1 MKRNLLFLMLMAVLF
16 PLTMNADEIMVG
28 TATGDKNVAPFVNS
42 YPNSWLE
49 MVYTAEEIGQA
60 CTIAN
65 ISFQHVMGT
74 SFATNDL
81 RIYLAE
87 TTKSVLANKSDWTPE
102 SELTLVYSGTNV
114 VIGDEEWESFEL
126 DTPFEYSGEKN
137 LAVVVAKTAGGMN
150 MTLTWACYDAANSVM
165 FTASDTDPSFAQYP
179 AANALAMYG
188 KKPVMKLSDGK
199 ESEGGEEEGEEG
211 DEDDN
216 EEEIEP
222 ATLAVPTNLRATIRQ
237 DVEGFGYKFEITM
250 AWDAVEGATGYDVFV
265 NTATAQDFH
274 MGYTNGTAYVAGSN
288 TEGTLEF
295 YVIAFN
301 DETESAPS
309 EPYTITIVDDAVEE
323 MTAAFNVYPNPVND
337 RLYIE
342 TETEVKEVVVYDV
355 YGRRQQTTD
364 NGQQTLSI
372 DVANLSNGVYFVK
385 VVTENGEV
393 VKRFIK
399 K

>member
-1 MKRNLLFLMLMAVLF
+1 MLMAVLF

-199 ESEGGEEEGEEG
+199 ESEGGEEGDEEEG
-211 DEDDN
+211 EDDN

-222 ATLAVPTNLRATIRQ
+222 ATLAAPTNLRATIRQ

-250 AWDAVEGATGYDVFV
+250 AWDAVEGATGYDVYV
-265 NTATAQDFH
+265 NTATVQDYQ

-301 DETESAPS
+301 DDTESAPS

-393 VKRFIK
+393 VKSFIK

>member
-16 PLTMNADEIMVG
+16 PLTMNADEIIVG
-28 TATGDKNVAPFVNS
+28 TATTDKNLAPFLNS
-42 YPNSWLE
+42 YQNSWLE

-60 CTIAN
+60 CTITQ
-65 ISFQHVMGT
+65 ISFQYVGGPT
-74 SFATNDL
+74 LPTNDL

-87 TTKSVLANKSDWTPE
+87 TDKEKFMDKTQWTAE
-102 SELTLVYSGTNV
+102 DELTLVYAEKNV
-114 VIGDEEWESFEL
+114 EIGGEEWETFIL

-137 LAVVVAKTAGGMN
+137 LAVVVAKTAN
-150 MTLTWACYDAANSVM
+150 YFELTLTWACYSSSGSVM
-165 FTASDTDPSFAQYP
+165 FTGNVNGDHDTSFAQYP
-179 AANALAMYG
+179 TGEGLAVYG
-188 KKPVMKLSDGK
+188 FKPVMKLSD
-199 ESEGGEEEGEEG
+199 EVVA
-211 DEDDN
+211 
-216 EEEIEP
+216 P
-222 ATLAVPTNLRATIRQ
+222 ATLAAPTNLRAYIRQ
-237 DVEGFGYKFEITM
+237 DIPDYNYKYEITM
-250 AWDAVEGATGYDVFV
+250 AWDAVEGADGYDVFV

-301 DETESAPS
+301 DEMESEPS

-342 TETEVKEVVVYDV
+342 TEAEVKEVVVYDV

-372 DVANLSNGVYFVK
+372 DVTNLSNGVYFVK

>member
-1 MKRNLLFLMLMAVLF
+1 MVVLF

-65 ISFQHVMGT
+65 ISFQHVMGA

-102 SELTLVYSGTNV
+102 SELTLVYSGANV
-114 VIGDEEWESFEL
+114 VIGDEEWESFQL

-179 AANALAMYG
+179 TASALAIYG
-188 KKPVMKLSDGK
+188 KKPVMKLSDGE

-211 DEDDN
+211 NEEDD
-216 EEEIEP
+216 EP
-222 ATLAVPTNLRATIRQ
+222 ATLAAPTNLRATIRQ
-237 DVEGFGYKFEITM
+237 DVPGFNYKYEITM
-250 AWDAVEGATGYDVFV
+250 AWDAVEGATGYDVYV
-265 NTATAQDFH
+265 NTATVTDYQ
-274 MGYTNGTAYVAGSN
+274 MGYTNGTAYVAGSD

-309 EPYTITIVDDAVEE
+309 APYTITIVDDAVEE
-323 MTAAFNVYPNPVND
+323 MTASFNIYPNPVND

-342 TETEVKEVVVYDV
+342 AETEVKEVVVYDV
-355 YGRRQQTTD
+355 YGRQQTTV
-364 NGQQTLSI
+364 NGQQTSSI
-372 DVANLSNGVYFVK
+372 DISNLNSGVYFVK
-385 VVTENGEV
+385 VVTENGET
-393 VKRFIK
+393 VKRIIK

>member
-1 MKRNLLFLMLMAVLF
+1 MKRNLLFLMLMVVLF

-65 ISFQHVMGT
+65 ISFQHVMGA

-102 SELTLVYSGTNV
+102 SELTLVYSGANV
-114 VIGDEEWESFEL
+114 VIGDEEWESFQL

-179 AANALAMYG
+179 TASALAIYG
-188 KKPVMKLSDGK
+188 KKPVMKLSDGE
-199 ESEGGEEEGEEG
+199 ESEGGEEEGEEEG
-211 DEDDN
+211 NEEDD
-216 EEEIEP
+216 EP
-222 ATLAVPTNLRATIRQ
+222 ATLAAPTNLRATIRQ

-250 AWDAVEGATGYDVFV
+250 AWDAVEGADGYDVYV
-265 NTATAQDFH
+265 NTATVQDYQ

-301 DETESAPS
+301 DETESVPS

-323 MTAAFNVYPNPVND
+323 MTASFNVYPNPVND

-342 TETEVKEVVVYDV
+342 TEAEVKEVVVYDV
-355 YGRRQQTTD
+355 YGRHQVTETPSHQGNMTV
-364 NGQQTLSI
+364 
-372 DVANLSNGVYFVK
+372 DVRNLSNGVYFVK

>member
-222 ATLAVPTNLRATIRQ
+222 ATLAAPTNLRATIRQ

-274 MGYTNGTAYVAGSN
+274 MGYTNGTAYVAG
-288 TEGTLEF
+288 TDKEGTLEF

-323 MTAAFNVYPNPVND
+323 MTASFNVYPNPVND

-342 TETEVKEVVVYDV
+342 TEAEVKEVVVYDV

-393 VKRFIK
+393 VKRFVK
-399 K
+399 E